1 MKTHLRHW
9 KCLNSYIFSNTYF
22 WIQRSISWGGAL
34 LSVKIGTASKKN
46 QHRCSIRFEEK
57 ILSLILMIFLLMP
70 PIFFSTWYEW
80 KWILPKFGTV
90 RPYFCFC
97 ETCWKRHK
105 SFRFFFPW
113 EWSQDTRQTV
123 SHDDKAGIG
132 WGWVSSWFSQH
143 KQQSKLVSF
152 SNDMIWYVIIL
163 RGKYNYKIQIH
174 VRKWNEF
181 SVVNVFERSNS
192 KLQLRLMFAQLVG
205 VAQHHSFS
213 IEQKMC
219 LSKF

>member
-34 LSVKIGTASKKN
+34 LSVKIGTALKKN

-57 ILSLILMIFLLMP
+57 ILSLILTIFVLMP

-132 WGWVSSWFSQH
+132 WGWVSSSFSEH
-143 KQQSKLVSF
+143 KQQYF

-163 RGKYNYKIQIH
+163 RENIITKF
-174 VRKWNEF
+174 RKWNEL

-192 KLQLRLMFAQLVG
+192 KLQLRLMFA
-205 VAQHHSFS
+205 
-213 IEQKMC
+213 
-219 LSKF
+219 

>member
-1 MKTHLRHW
+1 M
-9 KCLNSYIFSNTYF
+9 
-22 WIQRSISWGGAL
+22 
-34 LSVKIGTASKKN
+34 KIGTALKKN
-46 QHRCSIRFEEK
+46 QHRCSIGFEEK
-57 ILSLILMIFLLMP
+57 ILSLILMIKLLMP
-70 PIFFSTWYEW
+70 LIFYSTWYEW
-80 KWILPKFGTV
+80 KWILPKFGTG

-152 SNDMIWYVIIL
+152 SNDMIGYVIIL

-213 IEQKMC
+213 IQPKPGF
-219 LSKF
+219 SKF

>member
-1 MKTHLRHW
+1 MFNFIHFELISVFIQ
-9 KCLNSYIFSNTYF
+9 NSERIFSDSYF

-34 LSVKIGTASKKN
+34 LSVKIGTALKKN
-46 QHRCSIRFEEK
+46 QHRCSIRFEDK
-57 ILSLILMIFLLMP
+57 ILSLILMILLLMP
-70 PIFFSTWYEW
+70 LIFYSTWYEW
-80 KWILPKFGTV
+80 KWILPLFGTF

-143 KQQSKLVSF
+143 KQQSKLVYF
-152 SNDMIWYVIIL
+152 PNDMWKFWGENIITKFRFMLESEMSFQLWMFSREVIVSC
-163 RGKYNYKIQIH
+163 N
-174 VRKWNEF
+174 
-181 SVVNVFERSNS
+181 
-192 KLQLRLMFAQLVG
+192 
-205 VAQHHSFS
+205 
-213 IEQKMC
+213 
-219 LSKF
+219 